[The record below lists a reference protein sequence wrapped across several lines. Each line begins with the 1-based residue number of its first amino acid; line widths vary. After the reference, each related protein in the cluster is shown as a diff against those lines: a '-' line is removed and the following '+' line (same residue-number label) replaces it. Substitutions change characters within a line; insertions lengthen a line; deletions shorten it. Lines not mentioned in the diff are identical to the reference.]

1 MRRGVNWLLDLLD
14 MKTTILMSCADEL
27 EQNSNNLNSK
37 VSDAQATWNDVNYH
51 NLACQAASTIVNET
65 NKVSSSVK
73 QEAYLINQDKV
84 EMENIINNLK

>member
-1 MRRGVNWLLDLLD
+1 MCGGIDWLLDLLE

-37 VSDAQATWNDVNYH
+37 VSDAQATWDDVNYH
-51 NLACQAASTIVNET
+51 HLACHATSTIVNET

-73 QEAYLINQDKV
+73 QEAYLINRDMV
-84 EMENIINNLK
+84 EMENIINNL